1 MGSKNFKAQAT
12 CAKLL
17 PVVFEEQVLPG
28 SFAHALIYLLDRVE
42 LSAFEARY
50 RNEEGGA
57 SAYHPRVLLKI
68 VLLAYSRG
76 VVHSRQIEA
85 LCRRDVQFMAVSGD
99 TRPQFST
106 IAGFVSKSSEQIA
119 VLFSEVLLVCSM
131 QGLIGREMFAIDGVK
146 LPSNASKAKSGTR
159 KEMQRE
165 AAKMRRAVEKLL
177 AKHQAQDERGDAEP
191 EVRARDLRRIERWE
205 REAQKVSDW
214 LRSHPK
220 DRYGA
225 RNRIRKSNRTD
236 NDSAKMATGKGVI
249 QGYTAV
255 AAVDEKHQI
264 IVEAQAHGVGQEQ
277 ELLGPVVEALAPM
290 RTPDTVLTADSGYHS
305 KENVKRLAAAGIDAV
320 IPDNG
325 YRKRDARYAGQETHR
340 AKPDPLWNKTKQVK
354 KPKLY
359 QPSDFQVAADHSH
372 AICPAG
378 KRLYRNGVRCRI
390 GGYEAMKFT
399 GTKRDC
405 EKCPLRA
412 QCLRH
417 PQRSVVRQVAIFA
430 GKLDP
435 QADAPVEAMKQRVDS
450 DLGKQM
456 ITRRFATVEPV
467 FGNIRYNKG
476 LDRFSLRGRQKVDGQ
491 WKLYCLVH
499 NIEKLAKAGYGMQS
513 Q

>member
-1 MGSKNFKAQAT
+1 MRDKNFKAQT
-12 CAKLL
+12 TGAKLL

-28 SFAHALIYLLDRVE
+28 SFAHALVYLLDRVN
-42 LSAFEARY
+42 LSTFEARY
-50 RNEEGGA
+50 RNEDGGA

-76 VVHSRQIEA
+76 VVQSRQVEA

-106 IAGFVSKSSEQIA
+106 IAGFVARSADEIA
-119 VLFSEVLLVCSM
+119 VLFTEVLLVCSL

-159 KEMQRE
+159 KEMARE
-165 AAKMRRAVEKLL
+165 GAKMRRAVEKLL
-177 AKHQAQDERGDAEP
+177 AKHRAQDERGGSEPSERAQEQRRLERLERDAH
-191 EVRARDLRRIERWE
+191 
-205 REAQKVSDW
+205 KVSEW
-214 LRSHPK
+214 LQAHPQ
-220 DRYGA
+220 DRRGA

-236 NDSAKMATGKGVI
+236 NESAKMATGKGVI
-249 QGYTAV
+249 QGYTGV

-264 IVEAQAHGVGQEQ
+264 VVEAQAHGVGQEQ
-277 ELLGPVVEALAPM
+277 ELLAPVVEALAPI
-290 RTPDTVLTADSGYHS
+290 RVPETVLSADSGYHS
-305 KENVKRLAAAGIDAV
+305 KDNVKRLAAAGIEAF

-325 YRKRDARYAGQETHR
+325 YRKRDARYAGQAKHR
-340 AKPDPLWNKTKQVK
+340 AKPDPLWNKAK
-354 KPKLY
+354 KANKPTLF
-359 QPSDFQVAADHSH
+359 QPADFQVAADRSH

-378 KRLYRNGVRCRI
+378 KRLYRNGAHCRI

-405 EKCPLRA
+405 ANCPMRA

-417 PQRSVVRQVAIFA
+417 PQRSRVRQVAIFF

-435 QADAPVEAMKQRVDS
+435 KDDEAVEAMKRRIDS
-450 DLGKQM
+450 EAGRQM

-467 FGNIRYNKG
+467 FGNIRHNKG
-476 LDRFSLRGRQKVDGQ
+476 LDRFTLRGRKKVDGQ

-499 NIEKLAKAGYGMQS
+499 NIEKLANAGYGVRMR
-513 Q
+513 